1 MKPELLELL
10 EKELSH
16 IFDEEQISYLYK
28 KIRAL
33 TTEGE
38 PDNQIAKRK
47 IEEYKIARDKMYG
60 DNGREE
66 SDCYLQD
73 MIEWLDKG
81 EEIDRCYKRSIK

>member
-1 MKPELLELL
+1 MDKETINKIIGWIGRQPWGKVVMKE
-10 EKELSH
+10 
-16 IFDEEQISYLYK
+16 I
-28 KIRAL
+28 
-33 TTEGE
+33 T
-38 PDNQIAKRK
+38 KRK